1 MKHFLALSLISLSF
15 SMLVG
20 QTKSAKEI
28 KGDAYFFSYN
38 YEKALT
44 CYGATNLS
52 ENGMRSYAAALV
64 KTNRT
69 LDAERQYV
77 LLIDKFN
84 KIHSDDYYNYA
95 NVLRINGKHQL
106 FDEWMDKFAVNN
118 PADLRVKSYQS
129 NKKKEV
135 LTNNCYFNLLPL
147 TVNTIKQEFATVYL
161 NEKLVFVTN
170 KSDYKLVKR
179 TDNRS
184 GQAYLTLVEYAATS
198 KTSDANLAKQFKKN
212 KYNVGPA
219 SFNKE
224 GTFMAVT
231 SNMLKDKSADQL
243 IELQIHFSTLTA
255 NGWSKPVAFAYNN
268 TSYSVGQPALS
279 DDGKTMYFTSDMPG
293 GFGGTDLYVTTQTVD
308 NSWSAPKNLGNKINT
323 EGNELFPFY
332 QKSTAILYFS
342 SDGHYGQG
350 GLDVFR
356 YKNDAVTNMGK
367 PVNSVHDDFAFI
379 LNRNNDTGY
388 LSSNRN
394 EANLSDDLYKFS
406 FQDSL
411 KITKRIEGLATTN
424 NSEKLSNV
432 LVSLIGADSTIQ
444 QTVTTSDDGAYVFKV
459 LVGNSFQLIGTRN
472 GFTKGTNSV
481 IVSGNDSVFNCDLF
495 LAQPKNEIAAVV
507 VEILKIIN
515 TDSIQLAPIYFNFN
529 DYSIRMDAVENL
541 ENIIALMN
549 KYPTIEIQLKSYTDC
564 RGSKVY
570 NQFLSEQRAAAS
582 VTYIQTKIA
591 YPERISGV
599 GLGESELVNNCI
611 CEDEV
616 KSFCSEAEHQRNR
629 RTTFHV
635 LKK

>member
-1 MKHFLALSLISLSF
+1 MKHFLALSLVFLSF
-15 SMLVG
+15 SILIG

-44 CYGATNLS
+44 CYGSTNLS

-64 KTNRT
+64 KTNKT

-84 KIHSDDYYNYA
+84 NIHSDDYYNYA

-135 LTNNCYFNLLPL
+135 VTNNSFFNLLPL

-170 KSDYKLVKR
+170 KSDYKLIKR

-184 GQAYLTLVEYAATS
+184 GQAYLTLVEFAAKS
-198 KTSDANLAKQFKKN
+198 KTSDSNLSNQLKKN

-231 SNMLKDKSADQL
+231 TNMLKDKSADQL
-243 IELQIHFSTLTA
+243 IELQIHFSTLIA
-255 NGWSKPVAFAYNN
+255 NGWSKPVAFMHNN
-268 TSYSVGQPALS
+268 TAYSVGQPTLS

-293 GFGGTDLYVTTQTVD
+293 GFGGTDLYVSTQSAG
-308 NSWSAPKNLGNKINT
+308 NNWSSPKNLGNKINT

-332 QKSTAILYFS
+332 QESTAILYFS

-350 GLDVFR
+350 GLDVFMC
-356 YKNDAVTNMGK
+356 KNDEVTNMGK
-367 PVNSVHDDFAFI
+367 PINSVHDDFAFI
-379 LNRNNDTGY
+379 LNRNNDSGN

-406 FQDSL
+406 YQDSL
-411 KITKRIEGLATTN
+411 KLTKRIEGLATTN
-424 NSEKLSNV
+424 DNKKLSNV
-432 LVSLIGADSTIQ
+432 SVSLIGADSTIQ
-444 QTVTTSDDGAYVFKV
+444 QTAITSADGAFVFEVK
-459 LVGNSFQLIGTRN
+459 VGNSFQLIGTRN
-472 GFTKGTNSV
+472 GYIKGTNSV
-481 IVSGNDSVFNCDLF
+481 IVSGIDSVFNCDLF
-495 LAQPKNEIAAVV
+495 LAQPKNELAAVV
-507 VEILKIIN
+507 VEILKIMN
-515 TDSIQLAPIYFNFN
+515 TDSMQLSPIYFNYN
-529 DYSIRMDAVENL
+529 DYSIRKDAFENL
-541 ENIIALMN
+541 ENIIVIMN
-549 KYPTIEIQLKSYTDC
+549 KYPTIEIQIKSYTDC

-570 NQFLSEQRAAAS
+570 NQFLSEQRAATS
-582 VTYIQTKIA
+582 VAYIQTKIA
-591 YPERISGV
+591 YPERISGI
-599 GLGESELVNNCI
+599 GLGESELVNDCA
-611 CEDEV
+611 CEEEV
-616 KSFCSEAEHQRNR
+616 KSFCSEAAHQRNR
-629 RTTFHV
+629 RTTFHIV
-635 LKK
+635 NP